1 MVHGRA
7 GARNALPPRGV
18 ALVGFPPVVERGGP
32 MKRFF
37 VLLVLLSA
45 SFVACGEGSK
55 KGGDEGGGK
64 EAQACTSTPT
74 PIASPTALP
83 STFPNPVSVTY
94 TSVETLG
101 PTQVFKGYTSTGF
114 ADAFAEYKGAMAT
127 GGYSVTK
134 EEKEEDDAEV
144 NFAGNGTTGQV
155 KLEVDCKDRTS
166 VRITVRPE

>member
-1 MVHGRA
+1 MRKVFVLSFVLTA
-7 GARNALPPRGV
+7 
-18 ALVGFPPVVERGGP
+18 ALVGCATEAEKERE
-32 MKRFF
+32 
-37 VLLVLLSA
+37 
-45 SFVACGEGSK
+45 GEGS
-55 KGGDEGGGK
+55 GK

-94 TSVETLG
+94 TSAETLG
-101 PTQVFKGYTSTGF
+101 PTQVINGYTLTEF
-114 ADAFAEYKGAMAT
+114 ADAFEEYKDAMGT

-166 VRITVRPE
+166 VRVTVRPA

>member
-1 MVHGRA
+1 MNHSSFGRV
-7 GARNALPPRGV
+7 G
-18 ALVGFPPVVERGGP
+18 LVGFPAVLERGGGA
-32 MKRFF
+32 MKKI
-37 VLLVLLSA
+37 VVLLLVLSA
-45 SFVACGEGSK
+45 ALAGCASEAEKEREGQ
-55 KGGDEGGGK
+55 GGK
-64 EAQACTSTPT
+64 ETRACTSAPT

-101 PTQVFKGYTSTGF
+101 PTQIIRGYTSSEF
-114 ADAFAEYKGAMAT
+114 ADAFEEYKDAMAT

-134 EEKEEDDAEV
+134 EEREEDDAEV

-166 VRITVRPE
+166 VRLTIRPE

>member
-1 MVHGRA
+1 
-7 GARNALPPRGV
+7 
-18 ALVGFPPVVERGGP
+18 
-32 MKRFF
+32 MKKTAIL
-37 VLLVLLSA
+37 LLVLAAMLA
-45 SFVACGEGSK
+45 ACGEP
-55 KGGDEGGGK
+55 ENEPAGGGN

-94 TSVETLG
+94 TSVETAG
-101 PTQVFKGYTSTGF
+101 PTQIIKGYTSTEF
-114 ADAFAEYKGAMAT
+114 ADAFEEYKDAMAT

-134 EEKEEDDAEV
+134 EEREEDDAEV

-166 VRITVRPE
+166 VRLTIRPE

>member
-1 MVHGRA
+1 
-7 GARNALPPRGV
+7 
-18 ALVGFPPVVERGGP
+18 
-32 MKRFF
+32 MKRIF
-37 VLLVLLSA
+37 VLLLVLTAGL
-45 SFVACGEGSK
+45 VGCGSDKEKEREG
-55 KGGDEGGGK
+55 EGGK

-101 PTQVFKGYTSTGF
+101 PTQVFKGYTSTEF
-114 ADAFAEYKGAMAT
+114 ADAFAEYRGAMAT

-155 KLEVDCKDRTS
+155 KLEVDCKDRTL
-166 VRITVRPE
+166 VRVTVRPE